1 MVQSIAPYFR
11 DFSFHPNAKGD
22 LRLQWEDRYSS
33 MVYGVNDLSD
43 GTMRFIALSTLFLQ
57 PTLPQVIIIDE
68 PELGLHPAAIS
79 KLAGLIKSAAA
90 KGCQVIIATQSTEL
104 LSNFEPQDVVTVDQI
119 SGESH
124 FERLDADQ
132 LSQWVDEY
140 TLDELWKL
148 SIISRAQ
155 PNT

>member
-1 MVQSIAPYFR
+1 
-11 DFSFHPNAKGD
+11 
-22 LRLQWEDRYSS
+22 

-79 KLAGLIKSAAA
+79 KLAGLIKSAAT

-119 SGESH
+119 NGESH

>member
-1 MVQSIAPYFR
+1 M
-11 DFSFHPNAKGD
+11 
-22 LRLQWEDRYSS
+22 RLQWEDRYSS

-90 KGCQVIIATQSTEL
+90 
-104 LSNFEPQDVVTVDQI
+104 QDVVTVDQI
-119 SGESH
+119 NGESH

-148 SIISRAQ
+148 SIISKAQ